1 MTYCLSLLC
10 EEGIV
15 FLSDSRS
22 NAGMDNINVHR
33 KMYVYEVPGERV
45 VCLMTSGNLS
55 LTHTVIALIEED
67 MLAAKMSPDHPHLMN
82 QRTMFETARYV
93 GTKIREVEATER
105 PHLEKDDYRFNIN
118 CIVGGQIAALPH
130 QIYRIYPQGNVV
142 HASDDSPFLQIGEF
156 KYGKPILDRGFT
168 YKTSL
173 CEAVKFGALSMD
185 STMKSNVSVGPPVDI
200 LCYTKDSLKVCHRVR
215 LSEGDPY
222 LQESRGR
229 WSRGLTELVRSMPEL
244 KFPDEPQDLNIA
256 LTSG

>member
-15 FLSDSRS
+15 FVSDSRS
-22 NAGMDNINVHR
+22 NAGMDNINTHR
-33 KMYVYEVPGERV
+33 KMYVFEVPGERV

-67 MLAAKMSPDHPHLMN
+67 MLTAKMSPDHPHLMN
-82 QRTMFETARYV
+82 QPTMFETARYV
-93 GTKIREVEATER
+93 GAKIREVEATER

-118 CIVGGQIAALPH
+118 CIVGGQIASLPH

-168 YKTSL
+168 HKTSL

-200 LCYTKDSLKVCHRVR
+200 MCYTKDSLKACHRVR

-222 LQESRGR
+222 LQEIRGR
-229 WSRGLTELVRSMPEL
+229 WSRGLTELVHSMPEL
-244 KFPDEPQDLNIA
+244 KFPDEPQDVNVG